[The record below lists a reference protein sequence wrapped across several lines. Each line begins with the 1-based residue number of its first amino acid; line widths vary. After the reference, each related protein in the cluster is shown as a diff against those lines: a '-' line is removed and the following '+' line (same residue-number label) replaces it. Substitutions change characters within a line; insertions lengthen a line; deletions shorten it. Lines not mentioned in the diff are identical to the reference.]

1 MAHSLIST
9 SLLKIISSR
18 YAENAKRPG
27 KPPFPDVQ
35 AHFHRYEARSIRWT
49 SRAPRR
55 RVAPAQTSASRSLV
69 SGRAHRSCIDDPE
82 QGLTDGRHAG
92 EAKDVPFEAAD
103 AMRSKVPSVDQ
114 PRHNADC
121 EAALRT
127 AKK

>member
-1 MAHSLIST
+1 MLKMRRGQGNRHFQMSKPIS
-9 SLLKIISSR
+9 IDMR
-18 YAENAKRPG
+18 R
-27 KPPFPDVQ
+27 
-35 AHFHRYEARSIRWT
+35 ARSVGHRERLVGVL
-49 SRAPRR
+49 SQLRRAR
-55 RVAPAQTSASRSLV
+55 AAV
-69 SGRAHRSCIDDPE
+69 SYPVERIARCIDDPE